1 MKEQQP
7 DELQQVFR
15 EAQVDLPPGLKAR
28 MLAIPALEQRPSF
41 LSLPWLL
48 PLAALIPGFL
58 WVVSSYA
65 FDLHGYVTQLTRGL
79 SLPEL
84 PRITALRDFTLPD
97 LSRFP
102 VVSELSLPALPTIT
116 PVMVLMFTAA
126 VAVVAGLA
134 AGVYL
139 WRESQR
145 DVQYIRL
152 LNLSR

>member
-28 MLAIPALEQRPSF
+28 LLAIPALEQRPAF
-41 LSLPWLL
+41 GDLPWLVPVL
-48 PLAALIPGFL
+48 ALIPGFL
-58 WVVSSYA
+58 WVVIHYA
-65 FDLHGYVTQLTRGL
+65 SDLYGYVEQLIRGL

-97 LSRFP
+97 LSQIP
-102 VVSELSLPALPTIT
+102 VLSELSLPALPTIT

-126 VAVVAGLA
+126 VAVVTGLA
-134 AGVYL
+134 AGLYL
-139 WRESQR
+139 WRESQL